1 MPLIKRASKKAL
13 SKNIET
19 EMHAGTPQKQA
30 LAIAFN
36 TQRQARK
43 KMAFGGEFMGKKD
56 SQPAQ
61 PAPRPSD
68 DQSNTEAAMDS
79 IRKAFG
85 PKKAKGGMM
94 YAEGGEIRAGSH
106 RPNADDE
113 DEREMSMMEGASR
126 EHSQE
131 LDARDEHMSGIDS
144 ARDKREMDMTDDERL
159 SHGAEIDARDEHMS
173 GIDDAADEREEDMLN
188 SKPLRHSSEKRAG
201 TKMVDEDSKDDM
213 ELSMMHLAKGGI
225 ADRIRAKHKMMA
237 EGGEVD
243 LQDNSDEH
251 LNEEDQLSYKAARK
265 KTYYDD
271 SQISR
276 QPMDSNEHGDELS
289 DEDSHDMVSSIR
301 KKMKYKQRS

>member
-1 MPLIKRASKKAL
+1 
-13 SKNIET
+13 
-19 EMHAGTPQKQA
+19 
-30 LAIAFN
+30 
-36 TQRQARK
+36 
-43 KMAFGGEFMGKKD
+43 MGKKD

-85 PKKAKGGMM
+85 PKKAKVGMM
-94 YAEGGEIRAGSH
+94 YAEGGEIRAGSR
-106 RPNADDE
+106 RPDADDE
-113 DEREMSMMEGASR
+113 DEREMAMMEGASS
-126 EHSQE
+126 EHGPE
-131 LDARDEHMSGIDS
+131 LDARDEHM
-144 ARDKREMDMTDDERL
+144 T
-159 SHGAEIDARDEHMS
+159 
-173 GIDDAADEREEDMLN
+173 GIDDAADERDEHMLEAAPT
-188 SKPLRHSSEKRAG
+188 SHAPEKRAG
-201 TKMVDEDSKDDM
+201 TKMVTEDSSDDM

>member
-1 MPLIKRASKKAL
+1 MPLIKRTSKKAL

-19 EMHAGTPQKQA
+19 EMHAGKPQKQA

-56 SQPAQ
+56 SQPSQ
-61 PAPRPSD
+61 PSPQPSPGPSD
-68 DQSNTEAAMDS
+68 DKSNTETAMDS

-85 PKKAKGGMM
+85 PKKAKGDMM
-94 YAEGGEIRAGSH
+94 YAEGGEIRAGSR
-106 RPNADDE
+106 RPSADDE
-113 DEREMSMMEGASR
+113 DEREMAMMEGASS
-126 EHSQE
+126 EHGPE
-131 LDARDEHMSGIDS
+131 LDARDESMSGIDG
-144 ARDKREMDMTDDERL
+144 ARDEREMDMMA
-159 SHGAEIDARDEHMS
+159 SGGEINFKDEHMTN
-173 GIDDAADEREEDMLN
+173 IDDAADERDEHMLE
-188 SKPLRHSSEKRAG
+188 SAPTSHAPEKRAG
-201 TKMVDEDSKDDM
+201 TKMVTEDSRDDM

-225 ADRIRAKHKMMA
+225 ADRIRAKQKMMA

>member
-94 YAEGGEIRAGSH
+94 YAEGGEIRAGSR
-106 RPNADDE
+106 RPDADDE
-113 DEREMSMMEGASR
+113 DEREMAMMEGASS
-126 EHSQE
+126 EHGPE
-131 LDARDEHMSGIDS
+131 LDARDEHM
-144 ARDKREMDMTDDERL
+144 T
-159 SHGAEIDARDEHMS
+159 
-173 GIDDAADEREEDMLN
+173 GIDDAADERDEHMLEAAPT
-188 SKPLRHSSEKRAG
+188 SHAPEKRAG
-201 TKMVDEDSKDDM
+201 TKMVTEDSSDDM

>member
-85 PKKAKGGMM
+85 PKKAKVGMM
-94 YAEGGEIRAGSH
+94 YAEGGEIRAGSR
-106 RPNADDE
+106 RPDADDE
-113 DEREMSMMEGASR
+113 DEREMAMMEGASS
-126 EHSQE
+126 EHGPE
-131 LDARDEHMSGIDS
+131 LDARDEHM
-144 ARDKREMDMTDDERL
+144 T
-159 SHGAEIDARDEHMS
+159 
-173 GIDDAADEREEDMLN
+173 GIDDAADERDEHMLEAAPT
-188 SKPLRHSSEKRAG
+188 SHAPEKRAG
-201 TKMVDEDSKDDM
+201 TKMVTEDSSDDM

-225 ADRIRAKHKMMA
+225 ADLIRAKHKMMA